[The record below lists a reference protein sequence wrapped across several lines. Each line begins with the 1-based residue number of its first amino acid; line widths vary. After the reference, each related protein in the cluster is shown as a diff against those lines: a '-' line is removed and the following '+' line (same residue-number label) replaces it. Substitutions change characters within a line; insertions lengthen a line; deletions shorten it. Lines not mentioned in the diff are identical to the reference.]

1 MSDTSH
7 RSTRDVFGAADRAG
21 DYIEEDTTHI
31 APPTPRRRAETTDGA
46 PTRLPAGIDAEPV
59 MTPVHVELA
68 PEGPATVNL
77 ASTSVLFGGSAT
89 ALVAG
94 SRMTNPAKA
103 TTGFRGA
110 LANLGLP
117 VGPSA
122 AELGERRL
130 QEQRTAHETTVRQAT
145 WTRAVSVLVN
155 NPKGGTGK
163 TPTALLLGGVL
174 AAIRGGSVAILEVSD
189 DPGALNFRAEGNPQL
204 GLGELVRDVDQVG
217 TVGRLAGY
225 TAPQTSFASVIGSTG
240 RRERLTGDSVVAVSN
255 VIDEF
260 YAIRVMDSGNVP
272 TSSAFQGA
280 VSVAD
285 VLVIPVMN
293 AGDSVLEAI
302 QLLEELRAAGGD
314 SAGLANRAIAIRL
327 TDGRPEND
335 AVRQE
340 VERLLNQAGVT
351 ALHDIPYD
359 AHIAERGQLTLAQ
372 LQPATREAFVAAAAS
387 VVRALQSA
395 VSTAP
400 TQNRKA

>member
-1 MSDTSH
+1 M
-7 RSTRDVFGAADRAG
+7 
-21 DYIEEDTTHI
+21 
-31 APPTPRRRAETTDGA
+31 
-46 PTRLPAGIDAEPV
+46 
-59 MTPVHVELA
+59 
-68 PEGPATVNL
+68 
-77 ASTSVLFGGSAT
+77 
-89 ALVAG
+89 
-94 SRMTNPAKA
+94 NPAKA

-110 LANLGLP
+110 LAKLGLP
-117 VGPSA
+117 IGPGS
-122 AELGERRL
+122 AELGERR
-130 QEQRTAHETTVRQAT
+130 QHEQRTAHETTVRQAT

-240 RRERLTGDSVVAVSN
+240 RRERLTGESVVAVSN

-372 LQPATREAFVAAAAS
+372 LQPATRDAFVAAAAS

-400 TQNRKA
+400 TPNRKA